1 MKKNENNEKFY
12 KEIVENC
19 NSIIMRFDVDGEIK
33 YINNF
38 GLKIFEYSRE
48 ELLGKKIVGTI
59 IEDSEVAGENF
70 KEMIYKITHFP
81 ERYKNNSGF
90 IITSISHNIGRDG
103 WTTTLGTQFRVTPI
117 KNTTNETKDKI
128 KLNYWNYIPVNG
140 SRPSRHRE

>member
-1 MKKNENNEKFY
+1 MRDGISDKKFY
-12 KEIVENC
+12 KEIVEDYNR
-19 NSIIMRFDVDGEIK
+19 IVLRFDVDGRIK

-81 ERYKNNSGF
+81 ERYKNNQNEN
-90 IITSISHNIGRDG
+90 ITKS
-103 WTTTLGTQFRVTPI
+103 
-117 KNTTNETKDKI
+117 KI
-128 KLNYWNYIPVNG
+128 KAWISWTN
-140 SRPSRHRE
+140 